1 MHMFFINPASKYAY
15 DIITLR
21 FLIVV
26 PNHLLIFENFSDPPP
41 VLIRTPLFINV
52 SVFCLCLS

>member
-41 VLIRTPLFINV
+41 FLSGPPCLLMFLFFV
-52 SVFCLCLS
+52 CV